1 MRRVFF
7 RSGKVTAVAHNGE
20 AKQCQNA
27 IMYAAGLYPIPEFD
41 ILVAGKGWHN
51 LWRKKKKSKQTRCG
65 FWIG

>member
-7 RSGKVTAVAHNGE
+7 RGGKVIAVAHNGE
-20 AKQCQNA
+20 AKQCQNT

-41 ILVAGKGWHN
+41 ILVAGKGWQN
-51 LWRKKKKSKQTRCG
+51 LWRKKKKLKQTRCG

>member
-7 RSGKVTAVAHNGE
+7 RGAKVTAVAHNGE

-41 ILVAGKGWHN
+41 ILVAGKG
-51 LWRKKKKSKQTRCG
+51 
-65 FWIG
+65 